1 MRIVTF
7 PTGAPE
13 MVQNFDGDIVLIV
26 DDQASPPEFLDDGKD
41 HEDDA
46 GLQWY
51 CPLRKWAK
59 S

>member
-1 MRIVTF
+1 
-7 PTGAPE
+7 

-51 CPLRKWAK
+51 CPLRKCENKVQHTRAT
-59 S
+59 SH